1 LGHPCS
7 PNVDTALDGKALND
21 TDRPVAPEPRDVHLV
36 ETLDQSPTGTE
47 RAFAVFV
54 LCVAGVVDVD
64 YGGGEGGVDAGDGNV
79 ALFVLVSSM
88 VSDSGEVGFGS
99 RVYSWICRC
108 GRSGRSCLRRIY
120 RPLHGLARSR
130 MRRGAW
136 DLWSYRPSF
145 GLGKAGGVGLIGRGT
160 ACWNGRYRCV
170 SHRETKRIEIITYC
184 KW

>member
-1 LGHPCS
+1 MRDIDVLGHACS

-36 ETLDQSPTGTE
+36 ETLDQSSTGTE

-54 LCVAGVVDVD
+54 LCVAGVVDLD
-64 YGGGEGGVDAGDGNV
+64 YGGGEGGVDAGDGDV
-79 ALFVLVSSM
+79 ALFVLVKSV

-99 RVYSWICRC
+99 RVYSWICRS
-108 GRSGRSCLRRIY
+108 GRSGRSCLPRIC

-136 DLWSYRPSF
+136 DSGSYRLSF
-145 GLGKAGGVGLIGRGT
+145 GLGRAGGVESIGRGT
-160 ACWNGRYRCV
+160 AC
-170 SHRETKRIEIITYC
+170 
-184 KW
+184 